1 MRPFSHHRFTRVH
14 HECPGAWVWVLKSC
28 GCQGVRVYVY
38 ARVRVYVYARVRVY
52 VYARVRVYVY
62 ARVRVCVCV
71 CARVRVYVYARVRVY
86 VYARVRV
93 YVYARVRVYVYARVR
108 VYVYARVRVYVCAHG
123 PRMQTYYRHAVLQGT
138 HTLCCA
144 VPSSLLGVGGPWNPG
159 TLGPWDPGTLG
170 PFSRPGWVA
179 GTAGGQMFGRPARR
193 P

>member
-28 GCQGVRVYVY
+28 GCQG
-38 ARVRVYVYARVRVY
+38 
-52 VYARVRVYVY
+52 
-62 ARVRVCVCV
+62 
-71 CARVRVYVYARVRVY
+71 VRVY